1 MKKPKIVHQ
10 PYYAGGTKA
19 MTAYL
24 QEHLTYPAEALE
36 ARVEGSVHLRYD
48 INHRGQVVGTE
59 VLNGIG
65 YGCDEEAERLVRGM
79 QFVIPQKARGL
90 RIRYHKTL
98 KVNFH
103 LPPVVEEKVAE
114 PAVTNL
120 VYSTSSTG
128 TGGKSYSYRID
139 LPEGS

>member
-10 PYYAGGTKA
+10 PYYAGGTEA

-24 QEHLTYPAEALE
+24 QEHLAYPAEALE

-48 INHRGQVVGTE
+48 IDHRGRVVGTE
-59 VLNGIG
+59 VISGIG

-79 QFVIPQKARGL
+79 RFVIPKKVRGL
-90 RIRYHKTL
+90 RIQYHKTL

-103 LPPVVEEKVAE
+103 LPPAPEATVA
-114 PAVTNL
+114 PVT
-120 VYSTSSTG
+120 TG
-128 TGGKSYSYRID
+128 LSYSLVSKGTPGQSYQYQID
-139 LPEGS
+139 LPEDA